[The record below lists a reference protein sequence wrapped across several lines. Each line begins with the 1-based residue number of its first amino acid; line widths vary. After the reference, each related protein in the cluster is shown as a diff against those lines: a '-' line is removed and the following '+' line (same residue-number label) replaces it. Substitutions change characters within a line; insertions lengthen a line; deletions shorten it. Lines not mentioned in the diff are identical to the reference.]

1 MKTTYIDNIPNEIIE
16 KNKATIKKFLSTNNA
31 FTPCRDSCPD
41 ITVYWQQKANGKAF
55 HLLEGKYEI
64 VPPNA
69 MNQIVTVSEYR
80 KRITNHY
87 NASNVESKRI
97 VVCSGKEARVAYA
110 KYYPEF
116 EMLEFGVMTI
126 NIRKIPE
133 EKRNY
138 FFVSR
143 YFLFGNCP
151 SPFDVN
157 GNIVFE
163 SKGGKFYSLGLV
175 DYLNHDLRKAIV
187 HSYFSNAVE
196 EFTKREC
203 SPKVRWTKWTPY
215 TFSDYYKMMY
225 PRTVSKSSAD
235 ISKLVNSLPI
245 INLDELRKE
254 FPKVAVDVKNSW
266 NNEYHTEYQ
275 DTIWTFNILSNN
287 YCVIRQFGGYL
298 QFTEQTRI
306 LIDNKGKVTIFEPAP
321 LLDGDTVFRVSSS
334 VNVGIPSDRVCF
346 FKGFE
351 DMFKFKRLFYIS
363 SIINDNE
370 IMTNVKSAIS
380 KIIYTLRYPFIE
392 QFYKAG
398 YKYIANHLMS
408 ATAKSDIKW
417 LFGFEKYSETANIYE
432 LSGMNKHQLKLVD
445 EMFEEKRKNPNNPT
459 IIYTGLTVTP
469 RQVIETV
476 RFVSGVKNLSSLTD
490 KDSDF
495 YFGMAKEINRT
506 CFDYHDL
513 LYFVGTDNFVY
524 TCCKDRSR
532 INKDKWC
539 YMDRMRHTQ
548 PATSEQTERDRK
560 NLLKLIRLQE
570 RANKKGLNED
580 VFRIFLDAL
589 NLFKQISNTN
599 RSDIDLYSC
608 KDVNEL
614 HRYHN
619 MLIEINI
626 VDKEERTKEEQE
638 RLNKLAA
645 KLYDQRKEKFEYA
658 DDNFSIVVPEEMN
671 KITKEGVYLHHCVG
685 GYVNRVAEGRT
696 NILFLRKNDDI
707 EIPFFTIEVSN
718 SNEII
723 QIHGLYNRWLGNE
736 PEAVK
741 FVINW
746 IREKGIRCPVNII
759 LNKGQGYSA
768 SSSKLDAKEYDL
780 EGKKYV

>member
-1 MKTTYIDNIPNEIIE
+1 MKTTYIDNIPSEIIE
-16 KNKATIKKFLSTNNA
+16 KNKATIKKFLATNDGFN
-31 FTPCRDSCPD
+31 PYPDSCPD

-64 VPPNA
+64 VPTNA
-69 MNQIVTVSEYR
+69 MGQIKTVTEYR
-80 KRITNHY
+80 KAIAGCY
-87 NASNVESKRI
+87 NASNVESNRI
-97 VVCSGKEARVAYA
+97 VVCSGKDAKVAYA

-143 YFLFGNCP
+143 YFLFRNCP
-151 SPFDVN
+151 APFDIN
-157 GNIVFE
+157 GNIAFE

-175 DYLNHDLRKAIV
+175 DYLTHDLHRAIV

-203 SPKVRWTKWTPY
+203 SPKVRWTRWTPY
-215 TFSDYYKMMY
+215 TFSDYYKTMY
-225 PRTVSKSSAD
+225 PRDVSKASVD
-235 ISKLVNSLPI
+235 ISEIINGLSI
-245 INLDELRKE
+245 INLNELRKE
-254 FPKVAVDVKNSW
+254 FPKKAVNVKNSW

-275 DTIWTFNILSNN
+275 DTIWTFNILNNN
-287 YCVIRQFGGYL
+287 YCVIRQFGGYF
-298 QFTEQTRI
+298 QFAEQCRI
-306 LIDNKGKVTIFEPAP
+306 LIDSKGKVTIFEPAP
-321 LLDGDTVFRVSSS
+321 LLDGDIIFRVSSS

-370 IMTNVKSAIS
+370 VMTKAKSVIS

-398 YKYIANHLMS
+398 YKYIANYLMS
-408 ATAKSDIKW
+408 ATAKSDLKN
-417 LFGFEKYSETANIYE
+417 LFYGRKYSESANIYE
-432 LSGMNKHQLKLVD
+432 LSGMNKYQLKLVD
-445 EMFEEKRKNPNNPT
+445 DMFNKIQNPERT
-459 IIYTGLTVTP
+459 TSLTYSPSVTLW
-469 RQVIETV
+469 QVIDTV
-476 RFVSGVKNLSSLTD
+476 RFVSGVENLSSITD

-495 YFGMAKEINRT
+495 YFSMAIRINRVHS
-506 CFDYHDL
+506 DYHDF
-513 LYFVGTDNFVY
+513 LYFIGTDNNVY
-524 TCCKDRSR
+524 HCCRNRNIASKNLWYYID
-532 INKDKWC
+532 KDKNIIP
-539 YMDRMRHTQ
+539 T
-548 PATSEQTERDRK
+548 TSEQTEKDRK
-560 NLLKLIRLQE
+560 NLLKLMRLQE
-570 RANKKGLNED
+570 RTDKKGVNED
-580 VFRIFLDAL
+580 VFRIFSDAF

-599 RSDIDLYSC
+599 RPDLDLYAC

-626 VDKEERTKEEQE
+626 TDKETRNKEEQE

-645 KLYDQRKEKFEYA
+645 KLYNQRKEKFEYA
-658 DDNFSIVVPEEMN
+658 DDNFSIIVPEEMN

-707 EIPFFTIEVSN
+707 EIPFFTIEVTN
-718 SNEII
+718 NNEII

-746 IREKGIRCPVNII
+746 IREKGIRCPVNIV

-768 SSSKLDAKEYDL
+768 SSSKLDAKDYDL

>member
-1 MKTTYIDNIPNEIIE
+1 MKTTYINNIPNEIIE
-16 KNKATIKKFLSTNNA
+16 KDKATIKKFLTTNKT
-31 FTPCRDSCPD
+31 FTPCQDNCPD
-41 ITVYWQQKANGKAF
+41 IIVYWQQNANGKAF

-69 MNQIVTVSEYR
+69 MGQIKTVTEYR
-80 KRITNHY
+80 KTIAGCY
-87 NASNVESKRI
+87 NASNVESKRV
-97 VVCSGKEARVAYA
+97 VVCSGKDAKVAYA

-143 YFLFGNCP
+143 YFLFRNCP
-151 SPFDVN
+151 APFDVN
-157 GNIVFE
+157 GNIAFE

-175 DYLNHDLRKAIV
+175 DYLTHDLHRAIV
-187 HSYFSNAVE
+187 HTYFSDAVE
-196 EFTKREC
+196 EFTKREH
-203 SPKVRWTKWTPY
+203 SPNYRWTKWTPY
-215 TFSDYYKMMY
+215 TFSDYYKAMY
-225 PRTVSKSSAD
+225 PREVSQASVD
-235 ISKLVNSLPI
+235 ISEIVNGLPT
-245 INLDELRKE
+245 INLNELRKE
-254 FPKVAVDVKNSW
+254 FPKKAVDVKNSW
-266 NNEYHTEYQ
+266 NDEYHTEYQ
-275 DTIWTFNILSNN
+275 DTIWTFNILSDS
-287 YCVIRQFGGYL
+287 YCVIRQFGGYF
-298 QFTEQTRI
+298 QFAEQTRI
-306 LIDNKGKVTIFEPAP
+306 LIDSKGKVTTFEPAP
-321 LLDGDTVFRVSSS
+321 LLEGDTVFRISSS
-334 VNVGIPSDRVCF
+334 VKAGLPNDRVCH
-346 FKGFE
+346 FKGFK
-351 DMFKFKRLFYIS
+351 DVFKFKRLFYIS

-370 IMTNVKSAIS
+370 AMVKVKSSIF
-380 KIIYTLRYPFIE
+380 KIICTLRYPFIE

-398 YKYIANHLMS
+398 YKYIANYLMG
-408 ATAKSDIKW
+408 ATAKSDLKA
-417 LFGFEKYSETANIYE
+417 LFGNEKYSETANIYE
-432 LSGMNKHQLKLVD
+432 LSGMNKYQLKLVD
-445 EMFEEKRKNPNNPT
+445 KMFEEKWKKPNSPT
-459 IIYTGLTVTP
+459 TIHLGLSATP
-469 RQVIETV
+469 WQVIDTV
-476 RFVSGVKNLSSLTD
+476 HFVSGVKNLSSLTD
-490 KDSDF
+490 NDSDF
-495 YFGMAKEINRT
+495 YFNMAKRINLVHS
-506 CFDYHDL
+506 DYHDFL
-513 LYFVGTDNFVY
+513 GFVGIDNSVY
-524 TCCKDRSR
+524 TYCRYRSKTYKNSWHYM
-532 INKDKWC
+532 NKAKNI
-539 YMDRMRHTQ
+539 Q
-548 PATSEQTERDRK
+548 PTTSEQIEKDRK
-560 NLLKLIRLQE
+560 NLIKLMRLQE
-570 RANKKGLNED
+570 KTDKKGLNED
-580 VFRIFLDAL
+580 VFRIFSDAF

-599 RSDIDLYSC
+599 RPDIDLYSC

-626 VDKEERTKEEQE
+626 IDKEERTKEEQE

-658 DDNFSIVVPEEMN
+658 DDNFSIIVPEEMN

-707 EIPFFTIEVSN
+707 DIPFFTIEVSN

-723 QIHGLYNRWLGNE
+723 QIHGLYNCWLGNE

-746 IREKGIRCPVNII
+746 IREKGIRCPVNIV